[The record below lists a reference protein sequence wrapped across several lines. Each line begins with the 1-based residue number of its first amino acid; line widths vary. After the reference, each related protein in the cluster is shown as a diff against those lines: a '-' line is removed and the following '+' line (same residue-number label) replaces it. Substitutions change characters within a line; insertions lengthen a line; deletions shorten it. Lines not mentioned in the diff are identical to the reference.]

1 MKKIISLLL
10 VILMILGCVAC
21 GDKEDAL
28 DPDLGLYEGES
39 ATYLGMTL
47 SIQDLYSNGFS
58 IELKAKGKCTVNA
71 DGTEA
76 NGKWSAENG
85 VFTAKAGG
93 VEFNGTLQDGTLY
106 IEDMQGMG
114 VDVTFVNN
122 SYSANLAAAQAAA
135 QEEPGKAAKENKK
148 SDKKADKKADK
159 SAAEIYYTI
168 GYAAGGFEFG
178 AEYLEMTGMGGT
190 ELTLNADGSGK
201 VIFKQDGTDD
211 VEYAFTWTK
220 DGKMKSAG
228 VEVFNFEKTDD
239 TTLKFY
245 PSTASKDMYYIMSSD
260 ANATVESG
268 AAEAGTDTGAAADL
282 DADIGETVTAE
293 PELAVVTAGAVG
305 EPAPKGD
312 GMASEEAILR
322 MLHYYMVR
330 SDKYDYP
337 TYEELVAVVGVE
349 AKDGGN
355 DGPDFMSEKGTHKA
369 TWYADEKNYIRFDF
383 RPAKDDE
390 TKWIT
395 KQWMANGSRINRE
408 HAAEADISDLIS

>member
-1 MKKIISLLL
+1 MKKIISILLTVMML
-10 VILMILGCVAC
+10 FACIAC
-21 GDKEDAL
+21 GDKEDSF

-58 IELKAKGKCTVNA
+58 FELKAKGKCTVNA

-76 NGKWSAENG
+76 SGKWSVENG

-93 VEFNGTLQDGTLY
+93 VEFNGTLKDGTLY

-114 VDVTFVNN
+114 VDITFVNN

-135 QEEPGKAAKENKK
+135 QAATEDSGKAAKEDKK
-148 SDKKADKKADK
+148 SDKKTDKRADKNT
-159 SAAEIYYTI
+159 AETYYTI
-168 GYAAGGFEFG
+168 GYAAGGYEFG

-190 ELTLNADGSGK
+190 ELTLNPDGSGK

-220 DGKMKSAG
+220 DGKMKSSG

-245 PSTASKDMYYIMSSD
+245 PSTATKDMYYIMSSD

-268 AAEAGTDTGAAADL
+268 ASDDGTAEAL
-282 DADIGETVTAE
+282 DADITVTAGE
-293 PELAVVTAGAVG
+293 PEPAAVSAGATG
-305 EPAPKGD
+305 EPTPKGD

-369 TWYADEKNYIRFDF
+369 TWYVDEMNYIRFDF

-395 KQWMANGSRINRE
+395 KQWMANGSRISRE
-408 HAAEADISDLIS
+408 NAAEVDISDLIS